1 MHIRMSQVAAT
12 ALLALGAVL
21 FGQYTA
27 APAGPAQILGAHSA
41 RTAMDTQDDLGWQ

>member
-27 APAGPAQILGAHSA
+27 VAAGPAQTLGAHSA
-41 RTAMDTQDDLGWQ
+41 RTVVDMQDDLGWQ